1 MPSIVGDRTG
11 HRVLPGMGDS
21 TAHRLGSTAPSAAI
35 GDVRLRL
42 LGERPGNLASG
53 FEVDLDGV
61 AGPRVRDHARAFQ
74 SNGRPCVLPRTLRGD
89 GCPSVRAVT
98 SAPRNAGRV
107 AETVSV
113 GARSRMS
120 SLSGIGM
127 VVSMQ
132 SIMPQLDPGKLSRA
146 AYQWQDRPLSR
157 RQMRALVSRLR
168 VRRRSVPANSMFRGW
183 TAKERS
189 RSSSQCGIASKAS
202 CGGTLKERNSSDSF
216 RNSSCCSMGA
226 GRSPRSKEARHATQ
240 MSQNLSS
247 RSSASS
253 GTGQSRKT
261 GS

>member
-1 MPSIVGDRTG
+1 MPPIVGDRTG

-107 AETVSV
+107 AETVFSRCKIQNVVAVRDRHGRQHAEHHAPV
-113 GARSRMS
+113 GSGQALASGLPVARPTALPAADARVGVSATRPPEKCS
-120 SLSGIGM
+120 SELDVPGGGLRKSG
-127 VVSMQ
+127 
-132 SIMPQLDPGKLSRA
+132 LD
-146 AYQWQDRPLSR
+146 
-157 RQMRALVSRLR
+157 R
-168 VRRRSVPANSMFRGW
+168 VPSA
-183 TAKERS
+183 E
-189 RSSSQCGIASKAS
+189 
-202 CGGTLKERNSSDSF
+202 LL
-216 RNSSCCSMGA
+216 
-226 GRSPRSKEARHATQ
+226 ARHLAG
-240 MSQNLSS
+240 
-247 RSSASS
+247 AP
-253 GTGQSRKT
+253 
-261 GS
+261 